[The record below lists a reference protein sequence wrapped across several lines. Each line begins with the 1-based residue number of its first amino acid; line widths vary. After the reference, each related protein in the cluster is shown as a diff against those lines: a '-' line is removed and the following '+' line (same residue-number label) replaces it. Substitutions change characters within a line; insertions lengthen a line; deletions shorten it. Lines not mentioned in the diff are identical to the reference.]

1 MLPLHLQAVKEHAH
15 DIKLDEKNKCKS
27 RQKNKFQK
35 LLAEQTGTGYQRKW
49 AINLSSKIIT
59 DQQKSVLSKG
69 LNFAPTPCQIP
80 TPRIVAN
87 IETALKSCK
96 ADLQTTSQGRSRIVG
111 ILSKSPKLTPNL
123 SCAES
128 QALKE
133 LKKIEGIVFLPADK
147 GRATVIMDRDKHNEK
162 ILAMLS
168 DEDVYRQLKGDPTAS
183 LERKINSTLLNLNKY
198 SHLRSSGGLTPRIY
212 VLPKILKQNVP
223 LRPIVSFYTSL
234 TY

>member
-1 MLPLHLQAVKEHAH
+1 M
-15 DIKLDEKNKCKS
+15 
-27 RQKNKFQK
+27 
-35 LLAEQTGTGYQRKW
+35 
-49 AINLSSKIIT
+49 
-59 DQQKSVLSKG
+59 
-69 LNFAPTPCQIP
+69 
-80 TPRIVAN
+80 
-87 IETALKSCK
+87 
-96 ADLQTTSQGRSRIVG
+96 G